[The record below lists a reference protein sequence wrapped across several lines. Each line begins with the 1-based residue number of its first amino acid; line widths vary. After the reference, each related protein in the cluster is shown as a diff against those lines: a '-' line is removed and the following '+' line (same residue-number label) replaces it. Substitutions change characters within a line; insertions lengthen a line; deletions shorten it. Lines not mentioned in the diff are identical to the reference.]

1 VDLTITRHE
10 RDDLVDL
17 VLVGRIDAET
27 CTDLQRA
34 VGDELHRGLH
44 DIRLDLDAV
53 TFLSSAGIRGLFEVQ
68 RSAKTAGGSCFVS
81 TASPTVRKVLDLTR
95 LTPILMGTTA
105 TAAGPA
111 NRPEHKRAED
121 IVAGSVRLVGLQRP
135 DAPVTGELIGSP
147 TKAAVGSGAGHSR
160 RPLPQQSFALG
171 LGALAD
177 DAPLCRRAGE
187 FAALDGAVFHRPPSP
202 HAVVDFVV
210 PTGDLIAEADILT
223 GIVWQG
229 MPSGHAGF
237 EAATDEPAVRVDD
250 LAVGL
255 LHQTEAE
262 AIAVV
267 VIGEVYGLIGAEL
280 IRPLAEETATDSP
293 WAGRRE
299 TTARWLSFSRE
310 GVHARQTAI
319 VIGVWCRRDGNLAD
333 SVRPIAGHDAS
344 GHAHAVVFPYRPLR
358 RGAADLAAIVTDLS
372 GSEPLAVMHLITDP
386 QPILGSGCSEL
397 VRGCV
402 WFAPLT
408 IRAAPERTRP

>member
-1 VDLTITRHE
+1 
-10 RDDLVDL
+10 
-17 VLVGRIDAET
+17 
-27 CTDLQRA
+27 
-34 VGDELHRGLH
+34 
-44 DIRLDLDAV
+44 
-53 TFLSSAGIRGLFEVQ
+53 
-68 RSAKTAGGSCFVS
+68 
-81 TASPTVRKVLDLTR
+81 
-95 LTPILMGTTA
+95 M
-105 TAAGPA
+105 
-111 NRPEHKRAED
+111 
-121 IVAGSVRLVGLQRP
+121 
-135 DAPVTGELIGSP
+135 
-147 TKAAVGSGAGHSR
+147 
-160 RPLPQQSFALG
+160 
-171 LGALAD
+171 
-177 DAPLCRRAGE
+177 
-187 FAALDGAVFHRPPSP
+187 
-202 HAVVDFVV
+202 
-210 PTGDLIAEADILT
+210 
-223 GIVWQG
+223 
-229 MPSGHAGF
+229 
-237 EAATDEPAVRVDD
+237 
-250 LAVGL
+250 
-255 LHQTEAE
+255 
-262 AIAVV
+262 